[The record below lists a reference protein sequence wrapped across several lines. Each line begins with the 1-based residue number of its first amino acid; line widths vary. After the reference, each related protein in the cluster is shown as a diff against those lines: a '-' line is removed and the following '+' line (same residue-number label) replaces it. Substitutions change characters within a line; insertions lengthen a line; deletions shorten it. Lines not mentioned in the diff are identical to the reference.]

1 MKLRVTELLVSLK
14 NMLMYK
20 NLLTM
25 SAMYLL
31 KNIYAQ
37 NWQFKFMKITI
48 WKYYKFIQEYLQ
60 FSYIQIYNINK

>member
-1 MKLRVTELLVSLK
+1 
-14 NMLMYK
+14 
-20 NLLTM
+20 
-25 SAMYLL
+25 MYLL

-60 FSYIQIYNINK
+60 FTVTYKYIILTNK